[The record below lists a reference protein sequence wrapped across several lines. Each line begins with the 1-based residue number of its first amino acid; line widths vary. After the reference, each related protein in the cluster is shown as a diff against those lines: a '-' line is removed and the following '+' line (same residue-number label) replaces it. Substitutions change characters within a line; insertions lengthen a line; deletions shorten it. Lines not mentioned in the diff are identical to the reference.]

1 MSQFGSGD
9 ANAQRDYEQGRA
21 FSALRDHW
29 WVQVNQGGN
38 WVDYDLMSPD
48 GQPGNA
54 LATASATM
62 LPDAVPEDQLHR
74 VLLRVVAEQLKNGT
88 LTETAILEHAFDP
101 KELFGKRIS
110 LRHVPMMWPAD
121 WAAITSEDVQEKLFA
136 ALMTQK
142 EWMPALTVGGE
153 AYQQGSVRDSGDL
166 NPDPKPKS
174 NPFLA
179 LAFPAAGKVGRVAD
193 VFDDLLEQAA
203 PEGGG
208 NAPPGDAVRAEGE
221 LTAEWLEFTILV
233 PGEQPKIVRR
243 ELFDILG
250 PATRSSGD
258 FSNFRMDD
266 DKRLAR
272 SAGEM
277 IETEILIQ
285 PSWPASEFV
294 ADLTAQL
301 ALANKPV
308 LDEFAR
314 DPFGKAPPNSME
326 LFSKMTGIAGPAYLY
341 SMLRSEVVMTSPSV
355 FVDRPQVV
363 AQHSMLTRAAPGE
376 LTSRT
381 ALDVVENGIGVDP
394 FGPDAFSV
402 RLLQG
407 IADTNAEALALGE
420 EGRRNV
426 GEAFAQTLDNEDWT
440 VLFPGDEKKVEG
452 LSLAP
457 DLAAR
462 ILADLA
468 AGYAVV
474 SPPGTAP
481 DAQRAGWWR
490 IDPSTGAT
498 LGMGEQG
505 WGAVL
510 VEYAFYLTVQ
520 AMLAEIAC
528 MATAASEEER
538 LRGLG
543 AEEARQKVKIWAR
556 QCVSQALLQS
566 ITGMSTAWIENRFIH
581 GASTRSLSRSSG
593 ARPSAPSIPRGSA
606 RPQSTAGH
614 APHPSAPR
622 TPSAPRSPGP
632 APSSAAPHAPGTSPS
647 SGTPSAPR
655 SPAASTSSSSS
666 SSSSQPHP
674 QSSAP
679 KPAPDMR
686 KAPEAQKSAPKPPGD
701 ADHAVKSHTD
711 RHMEARRLEQE
722 AAQKYRQNPT
732 PENLKHY
739 ETAEAKARDARWSEL
754 NEYAKNGGRGLPPG
768 LRPKGQQSAPAG
780 PGPVSGTAPT
790 QPGLPPTQRPA
801 SGTAPTQ
808 PGVPPTERP
817 ASGTAQTQPGVPPTE
832 RPASGTAP
840 TLPGVPPTQR
850 SPSGGDHAAPTQH
863 SPSPHGRECA
873 AAARSCFSSR
883 ERHRA
888 DAAWSAAD
896 AAVSFRRR
904 SCRADATFSES
915 HGRECAAAAR
925 RPRTRERHGAD
936 AAWRSTDATVA
947 VRRGHA
953 PPTQHS
959 PSPMAESV
967 PPPRGAPGPVSG
979 TAPTQ
984 PGRRRRNA
992 AKRHR
997 ADTTRSA
1004 PDAASCSGTAPTQ
1017 PGVPPT
1023 QRPASGTARHCPG
1036 PNAAS
1041 RQRHA
1046 HQPAHPPTERAQ
1058 SPQPRP
1064 MTPADQRVQPHT
1076 ERHLDARRQE
1086 IEAAKRLQ
1094 QNPTE
1099 ANRKA
1104 YEAAEAATKDAA
1116 FAEQAEFRRQGGEG
1130 LPPGLRPGAREPL
1143 PGTPA
1148 PSPMAE
1154 SVSRPQPPAPAP
1166 GPATQSSAA
1175 PTQAS
1180 PSPTGEVVPAPPS

>member
-1 MSQFGSGD
+1 MRRSSLGRRCFTYFLVLWVAAAWNGPLFAAAATVEQETARASKYVTQLQRSLMAIEDGRREAPRDRWDPQYVVDTVGIDPAKLYGFVRDNVGWVPYRGTLRGPVGVLMDRRGNALDQSLLLAKLLSLAGHETRLARAELPETAAGSLWASLAASASVGPETIANNAAGVPAPAETAATPSAAPAEAAPGSPAAPAAPTPNNGLLFGATPEASSNAAPTELAEVYELDGANVATTLKEASDGRTGLAEELESRVVNQGVRLLSQFGSGD
-9 ANAQRDYEQGRA
+9 ANAQREYEQGRA

-88 LTETAILEHAFDP
+88 LAETAILEHAFDP

-301 ALANKPV
+301 ALTNKPV

-614 APHPSAPR
+614 APHPSGPR

-840 TLPGVPPTQR
+840 TQPGR
-850 SPSGGDHAAPTQH
+850 
-863 SPSPHGRECA
+863 
-873 AAARSCFSSR
+873 
-883 ERHRA
+883 
-888 DAAWSAAD
+888 AAD
-896 AAVSFRRR
+896 AAVSVRRR

-925 RPRTRERHGAD
+925 SCFRTRERQRRRHSLASLQRSGRRQ
-936 AAWRSTDATVA
+936 AAIM
-947 VRRGHA
+947 
-953 PPTQHS
+953 P
-959 PSPMAESV
+959 
-967 PPPRGAPGPVSG
+967 
-979 TAPTQ
+979 
-984 PGRRRRNA
+984 RRRNILRVPWPRVCR
-992 AKRHR
+992 RHVVLL
-997 ADTTRSA
+997 
-1004 PDAASCSGTAPTQ
+1004 Q
-1017 PGVPPT
+1017 VP
-1023 QRPASGTARHCPG
+1023 
-1036 PNAAS
+1036 
-1041 RQRHA
+1041 
-1046 HQPAHPPTERAQ
+1046 
-1058 SPQPRP
+1058 
-1064 MTPADQRVQPHT
+1064 
-1076 ERHLDARRQE
+1076 
-1086 IEAAKRLQ
+1086 
-1094 QNPTE
+1094 
-1099 ANRKA
+1099 
-1104 YEAAEAATKDAA
+1104 
-1116 FAEQAEFRRQGGEG
+1116 
-1130 LPPGLRPGAREPL
+1130 
-1143 PGTPA
+1143 
-1148 PSPMAE
+1148 
-1154 SVSRPQPPAPAP
+1154 
-1166 GPATQSSAA
+1166 
-1175 PTQAS
+1175 
-1180 PSPTGEVVPAPPS
+1180 